1 MKINKKK
8 KGVFHADEGVD
19 VGEPT
24 PLPAGCRGEVPR
36 SPLALH
42 VTYHLTHSL
51 SLPPSLPFSPKP
63 HRFPHRSLLSFVISS
78 FASHT
83 LSLPLYILQGG
94 FSFIF
99 SFLSI
104 TRSIVTQILLL
115 LWESRR
121 CDAGMRKKNWDS
133 NVTAHERW
141 SGFEFLDLLAVIFCF
156 SFWRF
161 LLESNLIFFFL
172 LILHLFPRNRK
183 FQCFCDV
190 RLFFVD

>member
-83 LSLPLYILQGG
+83 LSLSLYIYCREVSPS
-94 FSFIF
+94 SF
-99 SFLSI
+99 
-104 TRSIVTQILLL
+104 RSSPSLAISLRKFCCCCENPGDVTQ
-115 LWESRR
+115 
-121 CDAGMRKKNWDS
+121 G
-133 NVTAHERW
+133 
-141 SGFEFLDLLAVIFCF
+141 
-156 SFWRF
+156 
-161 LLESNLIFFFL
+161 
-172 LILHLFPRNRK
+172 
-183 FQCFCDV
+183 
-190 RLFFVD
+190 